1 MKPTTHPGPATFRLT
16 RGWLAALLFL
26 ASLALAARAA
36 DEPAAIEKRI
46 ADSARYLAS
55 DECEGR
61 GLGTKGLDLAA
72 DYIAQQFAQYRLK
85 TDLLAGQPFQKFTV
99 TTNTEIGKDNKLVLT
114 RPPAKEGEKPE
125 TIDLAL
131 GKDFSPISLSGTGAF
146 DVPLVFVG
154 YGITAQKEGYDD
166 YAGVDVA
173 GKAVIVLRHQP
184 QQGNPKGIFGP
195 RDSVHAWLI
204 NKVANA
210 QEHKAA
216 GVIFCT
222 DDVEVRK
229 NFAVDR
235 KKWQEALDRLAVEHD
250 KFKKVE
256 NPAPDEIEAQRKRI
270 EQLLRDVEAGNRKLQ
285 EEHDPVLSFYAG
297 GDELRRD
304 FPVVHCRRV
313 VLDRVVKAALNT
325 GLAKLEEQI
334 DQNPTPSPQSRELT
348 PWRAAGRADVERKQA
363 EIKNVVAVLE
373 GQGPTADETIVV
385 GAHYDHLGYGGRGS
399 LAGGTKAIHYGADDN
414 ASGTAV
420 LLEIAHALAARKD
433 KLLRRVVFVAFTGE
447 EMGLLGSNHYVQH
460 PLFPLD
466 KTVAMLNL
474 DMVGR
479 LRDDRLI
486 VIGTGSGKSFGELLD
501 KANQQDALKLNK
513 PPGGPGPSDQTVFYA
528 KGVPVLHFFTGTH
541 PEYHRPSDKFETLNI
556 AGMRRIAR
564 LGEDLVAALAD
575 APSRPEFVRAAPVSG
590 VLANGKRPFFGSMPD
605 FTGEGPGYVLADV
618 VKDGPAE
625 RAGLRAGDA
634 IVEFGDNKIAN
645 LEDFA
650 QALMKHKAGDRVP
663 TVVRRG
669 KESLTFEV
677 TLDPPR

>member
-1 MKPTTHPGPATFRLT
+1 MKPTTHPGPATLGRT
-16 RGWLAALLFL
+16 IGWLAALLFL
-26 ASLALAARAA
+26 ASLTPAARAA

-72 DYIAQQFAQYRLK
+72 DYIAKQFVQYGLK
-85 TDLLAGQPFQKFTV
+85 TDLFAGQPLQKFTV
-99 TTNTEIGKDNKLVLT
+99 TTSTEIGKDNKVVLT
-114 RPPAKEGEKPE
+114 RPPAKEGDKPE

-131 GKDFSPISLSGTGAF
+131 GKDFSPISLSGTGTF
-146 DVPLVFVG
+146 DLPLVFVG
-154 YGITAQKEGYDD
+154 YGITAKKEGFDD

-184 QQGNPKGIFGP
+184 QQGNAKGIFGP

-222 DDVEVRK
+222 DEVEVRR
-229 NFAVDR
+229 NFAADR
-235 KKWQEALDRLAVEHD
+235 KKWQEALDRLAAEHD

-270 EQLLRDVEAGNRKLQ
+270 EQLLRDVETGNKKLQ

-297 GDELRRD
+297 GGDSRRD
-304 FPVVHCRRV
+304 FPVVHCRRA

-325 GLAKLEEQI
+325 DLAKLEEQI
-334 DQNPTPSPQSRELT
+334 DQTPSPQSRELT
-348 PWRAAGRADVERKQA
+348 PWRASGRVDVERKQA

-399 LAGGTKAIHYGADDN
+399 LAGGAKAIHYGADDN
-414 ASGTAV
+414 ASGTAL
-420 LLEIAHALAARKD
+420 LLEMAHALAARKD
-433 KLLRRVVFVAFTGE
+433 KLQRRLVFVAFTGE

-486 VIGTGSGKSFGELLD
+486 VIGTGTGRPLGELLD
-501 KANQQDALKLNK
+501 KVNQQDGLKLNK
-513 PPGGPGPSDQTVFYA
+513 PPGGPGPSDQTDFSA
-528 KGVPVLHFFTGTH
+528 TGGPVLNFSTGTH
-541 PEYHRPSDKFETLNI
+541 AEYHRPSDKFETLNV

-564 LGEDLVAALAD
+564 LGEELVVALAD
-575 APSRPEFVRAAPVSG
+575 APSRPEYVRVAPSSG

-605 FTGEGPGYVLADV
+605 FTGEGPGYVLGGV

-634 IVEFGDNKIAN
+634 IVEFGDSRIAN

-650 QALMKHKAGDRVP
+650 NALTKHKAGDRVP
-663 TVVRRG
+663 TVVHRG